1 MNFFFFFPFYRTPQ
15 EVLTK
20 SINTVKDLGGKSH
33 TLHDIVGDGGG
44 DYLGKNQTTDKRQ
57 EISFPFGEATLYSVY
72 DETKVLGCG
81 TMFDG
86 KSQVFSKRRD
96 RPKA

>member
-1 MNFFFFFPFYRTPQ
+1 M
-15 EVLTK
+15 TK
-20 SINTVKDLGGKSH
+20 SINIVKDLGGKSH
-33 TLHDIVGDGGG
+33 TLHDIVRDGGG
-44 DYLGKNQTTDKRQ
+44 DCLGKNRTIGKRQ
-57 EISFPFGEATLYSVY
+57 EIRFPFEEATLYSVY